1 MLKKL
6 SHSDKFIWAV
16 TMSFLKK
23 RVGGFIQTFTAQI
36 HLFRLT
42 VTNQFQGK
50 RVIVLHGRF
59 TVSLVWERFN
69 NNKKMKGG
77 HLLLKDNNI
86 RVQEEKEIARNLP

>member
-1 MLKKL
+1 MSSLKE
-6 SHSDKFIWAV
+6 
-16 TMSFLKK
+16 

-42 VTNQFQGK
+42 NSKGNELLYFMDGSQ
-50 RVIVLHGRF
+50 
-59 TVSLVWERFN
+59 LVWERFN